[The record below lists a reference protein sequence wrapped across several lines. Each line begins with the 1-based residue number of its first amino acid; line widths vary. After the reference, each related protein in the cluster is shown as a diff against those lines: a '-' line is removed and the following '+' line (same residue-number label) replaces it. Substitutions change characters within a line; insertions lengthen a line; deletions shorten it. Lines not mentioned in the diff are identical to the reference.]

1 MLLIESI
8 LLALAVVVAL
18 ARPTVCSRFFDR
30 LEHSLSRLAEKR
42 RLSVAVVG
50 FAALLL
56 RIALLP
62 VLHVP
67 EPIVHDEFGYLLIAN
82 TFSHGRVTNP
92 THPMWVHFETF
103 SVIQKPTYQC
113 YTPAAQGL
121 ILAAGQI
128 IAGHPFW
135 GVWLSAGLMCSAI
148 CWMLQGWLSAGWAL
162 LGGFL
167 AVLRFGVLGYW
178 ANSYWGGAAGAI
190 GGALVIGALPRITH
204 FLRLRHAIAMGVGLA
219 ILANSRPYEG
229 LVFSLPMGIAL
240 LIWLSRKSGPTLR
253 DKLLRA
259 IVPLCL
265 VLTLGCATTGYYFWR
280 VTGSPFRS
288 PYQVERET
296 YSSLPYLIWQPLR
309 QPPSYNHKV
318 IQDAY
323 SDGVQG
329 VISNRSWQGVL
340 YALLGRSLWL
350 WRFFLGPALTLP
362 VLLLSIILPYGF
374 KWRSISTQ
382 TRFLIVVFFTF
393 LVGVVGLEVT
403 LFSPHYAA
411 PLTSVA
417 LALVL
422 ISMRRL
428 RSWRPWDKPAGLFI
442 VRGIPAIWVIMFL
455 AASLAGRLH
464 IPLSQSHVPAWD
476 QRGPNSFG
484 RAATLFQLE
493 QLPGNQLVIVRYRP
507 DHNAFAE
514 WVYNDAE
521 IDNSKVVWAR
531 DMDPEQNEQLIQY
544 FKDRSVWLL
553 EADEKP
559 PRLLPYSRGMAE
571 VLATAHGRGQART
584 RISNDSD

>member
-18 ARPTVCSRFFDR
+18 ARPTVCSQFFDR

-229 LVFSLPMGIAL
+229 FVLSLPVGIAL
-240 LIWLSRKSGPTLR
+240 LTWLSRKSGPTLR
-253 DKLLRA
+253 DKVLRA
-259 IVPLCL
+259 ATPLCL
-265 VLTLGCATTGYYFWR
+265 VLMLGCATTGYYFWR

-288 PYQVERET
+288 PYQVERQT
-296 YSSLPYLIWQPLR
+296 YSALPYLIWQPQR
-309 QPPSYNHKV
+309 HSPIYHHKV

-323 SDGVQG
+323 SDGVEG
-329 VISNRSWQGVL
+329 FASNRSWQGVL
-340 YALLGRSLWL
+340 YALLSRSIWL
-350 WRFFLGPALTLP
+350 WRFFLGPALTFP
-362 VLLLSIILPYGF
+362 VLMLSIILPFGF

-382 TRFLIVVFFTF
+382 TRLLIVIFFMF

-411 PLTSVA
+411 PLTSVV

-422 ISMRRL
+422 ISMR
-428 RSWRPWDKPAGLFI
+428 
-442 VRGIPAIWVIMFL
+442 
-455 AASLAGRLH
+455 
-464 IPLSQSHVPAWD
+464 
-476 QRGPNSFG
+476 
-484 RAATLFQLE
+484 
-493 QLPGNQLVIVRYRP
+493 P
-507 DHNAFAE
+507 D
-514 WVYNDAE
+514 
-521 IDNSKVVWAR
+521 S
-531 DMDPEQNEQLIQY
+531 
-544 FKDRSVWLL
+544 S
-553 EADEKP
+553 
-559 PRLLPYSRGMAE
+559 
-571 VLATAHGRGQART
+571 
-584 RISNDSD
+584 

>member
-8 LLALAVVVAL
+8 LLALAVVVAF
-18 ARPTVCSRFFDR
+18 ARPTVCSQFFDR
-30 LEHSLSRLAEKR
+30 LEQSLSRLAEER

-229 LVFSLPMGIAL
+229 FVLSLPVGIAL
-240 LIWLSRKSGPTLR
+240 LTWLSRKSGPTLR
-253 DKLLRA
+253 DKVLRA
-259 IVPLCL
+259 ATPLCL
-265 VLTLGCATTGYYFWR
+265 VLMLGCATTGYYFWR

-288 PYQVERET
+288 PYQVERQT
-296 YSSLPYLIWQPLR
+296 YSALPYLIWQPQR
-309 QPPSYNHKV
+309 HSPIYHHKV

-323 SDGVQG
+323 SDGVEG
-329 VISNRSWQGVL
+329 FASNRSWQGVL
-340 YALLGRSLWL
+340 YALLSRSIWL
-350 WRFFLGPALTLP
+350 WRFSDRHLLFLC
-362 VLLLSIILPYGF
+362 
-374 KWRSISTQ
+374 
-382 TRFLIVVFFTF
+382 
-393 LVGVVGLEVT
+393 
-403 LFSPHYAA
+403 
-411 PLTSVA
+411 
-417 LALVL
+417 
-422 ISMRRL
+422 
-428 RSWRPWDKPAGLFI
+428 
-442 VRGIPAIWVIMFL
+442 
-455 AASLAGRLH
+455 
-464 IPLSQSHVPAWD
+464 
-476 QRGPNSFG
+476 
-484 RAATLFQLE
+484 
-493 QLPGNQLVIVRYRP
+493 
-507 DHNAFAE
+507 
-514 WVYNDAE
+514 
-521 IDNSKVVWAR
+521 
-531 DMDPEQNEQLIQY
+531 
-544 FKDRSVWLL
+544 
-553 EADEKP
+553 
-559 PRLLPYSRGMAE
+559 
-571 VLATAHGRGQART
+571 
-584 RISNDSD
+584 

>member
-18 ARPTVCSRFFDR
+18 ARPTVCSQFFDR

-190 GGALVIGALPRITH
+190 GGALVIGALPRITQ
-204 FLRLRHAIAMGVGLA
+204 FLHLRHAIAMGVGLA

-229 LVFSLPMGIAL
+229 FIFSLPVGIAL
-240 LIWLSRKSGPTLR
+240 LTWLSCKSGPTLR

-259 IVPLCL
+259 IIPLCL
-265 VLTLGCATTGYYFWR
+265 ALMLGCATTGYYFWR

-309 QPPSYNHKV
+309 QLPAYNHKV
-318 IQDAY
+318 MQDAY
-323 SDGVQG
+323 SDEIQG
-329 VISNRSWQGVL
+329 FMSNRSWQGVL
-340 YALLGRSLWL
+340 YAVLSRSVRL
-350 WRFFLGPALTLP
+350 WRFFLGPALTFPALM
-362 VLLLSIILPYGF
+362 LSIVLPYGIT
-374 KWRSISTQ
+374 WRRISAQ
-382 TRFLIVVFFTF
+382 TRFLIAVFFTF
-393 LVGVVGLEVT
+393 VVGVVGLEAT

-411 PLTSVA
+411 PLTSVV

-422 ISMRRL
+422 LSVQRL
-428 RSWRPWDKPAGLFI
+428 RFWRPWNRSAGLFI
-442 VRGIPAIWVIMFL
+442 TRAIPAVCAIMFL
-455 AASLAGRLH
+455 AVGLAGPLH

-484 RAATLFQLE
+484 RATTLSQLE

-514 WVYNDAE
+514 WVYNDAG

-531 DMDPEQNEQLIQY
+531 DMGADRNQELINY
-544 FKDRSVWLL
+544 FRNRRVWLL
-553 EADEKP
+553 DADERP
-559 PRLLPYSRGMAE
+559 PRLVQYAGETTTGVITCVNYR
-571 VLATAHGRGQART
+571 
-584 RISNDSD
+584 

>member
-1 MLLIESI
+1 VLLIEFI
-8 LLALAVVVAL
+8 LLVLAVFVAFV
-18 ARPTVCSRFFDR
+18 RPTVCSQYFER
-30 LEHSLSRLAEKR
+30 LERGFSRLAEKR

-50 FAALLL
+50 FAALFL
-56 RIALLP
+56 RIVLLP
-62 VLHVP
+62 ILHVP
-67 EPIVHDEFGYLLIAN
+67 EPVVHDEFGYLLIAN

-113 YTPAAQGL
+113 YTPTAQGL
-121 ILAAGQI
+121 ILAAGQTI
-128 IAGHPFW
+128 MGHPFW
-135 GVWLSAGLMCSAI
+135 GVWLSVGLMCSAI
-148 CWMLQGWLSAGWAL
+148 CWMLQGWLPAGWAL

-167 AVLRFGVLGYW
+167 SVLRFGVLGYW

-190 GGALVIGALPRITH
+190 GGALVMGALPRIIR
-204 FLRLRHAIAMGVGLA
+204 FLHLRHAIVMGMGLT

-229 LVFSLPMGIAL
+229 FVCSLPVGIAL
-240 LIWLSRKSGPTLR
+240 LMWLSCKSGTALR

-259 IVPLCL
+259 VVPLCL
-265 VLTLGCATTGYYFWR
+265 VLTVGCAMTGYYFWR

-296 YSSLPYLIWQPLR
+296 YSSVPYLIWQAPR
-309 QPPSYNHKV
+309 QPPTYHHKV

-329 VISNRSWQGVL
+329 FVSNRSWQGVL
-340 YALLGRSLWL
+340 YALLSRSVWL

-362 VLLLSIILPYGF
+362 VLMLGIILPYGF

-382 TRFLIVVFFTF
+382 TRFLIVVFSTF
-393 LVGVVGLEVT
+393 LVGVVGVEVT

-411 PLTSVA
+411 PLTSVV

-428 RSWRPWDKPAGLFI
+428 RCWRPWDKPAGLFI
-442 VRGIPAIWVIMFL
+442 VRAIPAACVIMFL
-455 AASLAGRLH
+455 LASLAAPLH

-484 RAATLFQLE
+484 RAATQFQLE
-493 QLPGNQLVIVRYRP
+493 HLPGDQLVIVRYRP

-521 IDNSKVVWAR
+521 IDDSKVVWAR
-531 DMDPEQNEQLIQY
+531 DMDPEKNEELIQY
-544 FKDRSVWLL
+544 FKDRNVWLL

-559 PRLLPYSRGMAE
+559 PRLVQYAGT
-571 VLATAHGRGQART
+571 ATT
-584 RISNDSD
+584 KE

>member
-18 ARPTVCSRFFDR
+18 ARPTVCSQFFDR
-30 LEHSLSRLAEKR
+30 LEHTLSHLAEKR

-229 LVFSLPMGIAL
+229 FVLSLPVGIAL
-240 LIWLSRKSGPTLR
+240 LTWLSRKSGPTLR
-253 DKLLRA
+253 DKVLRA
-259 IVPLCL
+259 ATPLCL
-265 VLTLGCATTGYYFWR
+265 VLMLGCATTGYYFWR

-288 PYQVERET
+288 PYQVERQT
-296 YSSLPYLIWQPLR
+296 YSALPYLIWQPQR
-309 QPPSYNHKV
+309 HSPIYHHKV

-323 SDGVQG
+323 SDGVEG
-329 VISNRSWQGVL
+329 FASNRSWQGVL
-340 YALLGRSLWL
+340 YALLSRSIWL
-350 WRFFLGPALTLP
+350 WRFFLGPALTFP
-362 VLLLSIILPYGF
+362 VLMLSIILPFGF

-382 TRFLIVVFFTF
+382 TRLLIVIFFMF

-411 PLTSVA
+411 PLTSVV

-428 RSWRPWDKPAGLFI
+428 RYWRPYDRPTGLFI
-442 VRGIPAIWVIMFL
+442 TRAIPTICAVMFL
-455 AASLAGRLH
+455 TISVARWLH
-464 IPLSQSHVPAWD
+464 VPLLSRSHVPAWD

-484 RAATLFQLE
+484 RAATLSQLE
-493 QLPGNQLVIVRYRP
+493 QLPGGQLVIVRYRP

-531 DMDPEQNEQLIQY
+531 DMGAEQNQELINY
-544 FKDRSVWLL
+544 FRNRRVWLM

-559 PRLLPYSRGMAE
+559 PRLVQYAVVETTTGVITCVNYR
-571 VLATAHGRGQART
+571 
-584 RISNDSD
+584 

>member
-8 LLALAVVVAL
+8 LLALAVVVAF
-18 ARPTVCSRFFDR
+18 ARPTVCSQFFDR
-30 LEHSLSRLAEKR
+30 LEQSLSRLAEER

-113 YTPAAQGL
+113 YTPVAQGL

-204 FLRLRHAIAMGVGLA
+204 FLRLRHAIAMGMGLA

-229 LVFSLPMGIAL
+229 FVLSLSI
-240 LIWLSRKSGPTLR
+240 
-253 DKLLRA
+253 
-259 IVPLCL
+259 
-265 VLTLGCATTGYYFWR
+265 
-280 VTGSPFRS
+280 
-288 PYQVERET
+288 
-296 YSSLPYLIWQPLR
+296 
-309 QPPSYNHKV
+309 
-318 IQDAY
+318 
-323 SDGVQG
+323 
-329 VISNRSWQGVL
+329 
-340 YALLGRSLWL
+340 WL
-350 WRFFLGPALTLP
+350 WRFFLGPALTFP
-362 VLLLSIILPYGF
+362 VLMLSIILPFGF

-382 TRFLIVVFFTF
+382 TRLLIVIFFMY

-411 PLTSVA
+411 PLTSVV

-428 RSWRPWDKPAGLFI
+428 RYWRPYDRPTGLFI
-442 VRGIPAIWVIMFL
+442 TRAIPTICAVMFL
-455 AASLAGRLH
+455 TISVARWLH
-464 IPLSQSHVPAWD
+464 VPLLSRSHVPAWD

-484 RAATLFQLE
+484 RAATLSQLE
-493 QLPGNQLVIVRYRP
+493 QLPGGQLVIVRYRP

-531 DMDPEQNEQLIQY
+531 DMGAERNQELINY
-544 FKDRSVWLL
+544 FRNRRVWLM

-559 PRLLPYSRGMAE
+559 PRLVQYAVVETTTGVITCVNYR
-571 VLATAHGRGQART
+571 
-584 RISNDSD
+584 